1 MDGWEPED
9 DPLSEHQRRECPFVT
24 LGKQQDEMS
33 MEEAATLLVARA
45 KALLVRVM
53 SLQICIE
60 ILQQGLEYIRLEF
73 LYIPSLYTSGK
84 TDGGIRERI

>member
-1 MDGWEPED
+1 MCRRELDGWEPED
-9 DPLSEHQRRECPFVT
+9 DPLSEHQRRECPFVI

-45 KALLVRVM
+45 KALLVREI
-53 SLQICIE
+53 SLQ
-60 ILQQGLEYIRLEF
+60 GLTYSLGMF
-73 LYIPSLYTSGK
+73 IPSPYTSGK